1 MPTKIFANLFT
12 IRFKPSAGAMRSGTI
27 ARSMQQVWTGDCGSS
42 RQRQKPRWQTCCTS
56 IQHLLNKI
64 RRKFLASPNQGALCQ
79 GVLDHETWRASF
91 FNLVSRNGRDQP
103 RHSVVRQPPGAN
115 RLHLIP
121 TQPMDLI
128 VRAKRRALP
137 VVMGK
142 SSRARRATVLVHVR
156 LAGSARSSARLQ
168 GSSWPSD
175 SSACARC
182 NLPSSDMNASCGHLL
197 PG

>member
-1 MPTKIFANLFT
+1 MDWRLRLLAPKAKTKMANLLHLDPT
-12 IRFKPSAGAMRSGTI
+12 PA
-27 ARSMQQVWTGDCGSS
+27 QQDTA
-42 RQRQKPRWQTCCTS
+42 
-56 IQHLLNKI
+56 KI
-64 RRKFLASPNQGALCQ
+64 PCETSPNQGALCQ

-115 RLHLIP
+115 RLDLIP